1 MNKLKNHIQSVS
13 LLHSK
18 RKNRTNVSTKA
29 KFPDFRA
36 IAWKSNTH
44 NEITVVDASGNTLV
58 QMYDRDLKGKK
69 TDNAF
74 ELGKR
79 VAAKLLEKNVS
90 KVVFDRNGYRFIG
103 RVKSMADWLI
113 EWWITI

>member
-1 MNKLKNHIQSVS
+1 
-13 LLHSK
+13 
-18 RKNRTNVSTKA
+18 
-29 KFPDFRA
+29 
-36 IAWKSNTH
+36 
-44 NEITVVDASGNTLV
+44 
-58 QMYDRDLKGKK
+58 MYDRDLKGKK

-103 RVKSMADWLI
+103 RVKSMAD
-113 EWWITI
+113 